1 MAKKIIMVA
10 AMAAATW
17 AVAKEDG
24 DCETLNR
31 KFGVP
36 ERIAFRPSKD
46 TGAPVAA
53 LTSRHGSCEIDLMG
67 ARVLSYLPAGQ
78 RPVLFLPRSMKLDP
92 PAWKHGGIPVCWP
105 WFGRNGEPGSVV
117 HGFARQMTFSVR
129 SAKCSDD
136 ATEITLALTSS
147 DETRRIWPYDFEL
160 ELKVSVS
167 TSLDLVLTARNT
179 GKEKFWYTEGFHP
192 YFSLSDAAA
201 TSVRGLDGATVCDAR
216 AAKADG
222 SPFNAKDFSATWQ
235 GDLMVDR
242 DYDHVFTPKG
252 GEFAIFDPKLNRTI
266 AIRAQGNKKLVV
278 WHPTPDYDKE
288 NMEPGDCRR
297 MVCVEPATLFRDEGA
312 WLEPN
317 ATHRLRMT
325 IQSNPGDGSVR

>member
-1 MAKKIIMVA
+1 M
-10 AMAAATW
+10 
-17 AVAKEDG
+17 
-24 DCETLNR
+24 LNSR
-31 KFGVP
+31 F
-36 ERIAFRPSKD
+36 
-46 TGAPVAA
+46 GAPGRIVFRTGFAGYPTAVLANQYGAAEVA
-53 LTSRHGSCEIDLMG
+53 LLGG
-67 ARVLSYLPAGQ
+67 NVLSYRPTGHAPVVFRPAKKDDEYNRGDK
-78 RPVLFLPRSMKLDP
+78 F
-92 PAWKHGGIPVCWP
+92 HGGIPVCWP
-105 WFGRNGEPGSVV
+105 QFGNRFSKDLPQ
-117 HGFARQMTFSVR
+117 HGFASKMVFEVR
-129 SAKCSDD
+129 G
-136 ATEITLALTSS
+136 TEYSEEKTELTLGLRST
-147 DETRRIWPYDFEL
+147 DETRKLWPHDFDL

-201 TSVRGLDGATVCDAR
+201 TRVRGLDGATVCDAR

-222 SPFNAKDFSATWQ
+222 SPFNAKDFTATWQ

-252 GEFAIFDPKLNRTI
+252 GEYAIFDPKLNRTI
-266 AIRAQGNKKLVV
+266 AISAQGNKKLVV
-278 WHPTPDYDKE
+278 WHPKPDYDKE

-317 ATHRLRMT
+317 ATHQLRMT
-325 IQSNPGDGSVR
+325 IRSRSGN